1 MPSSSQHRSKY
12 SASHPDSEHALYLP
26 DNQHSASSQAATSY
40 QPNDTASHSATL
52 GKHIE
57 LVVREYFDNLKEQQ
71 PTQLY
76 DLMLLQFEK
85 PLISVVLEYTRGNQT
100 KTAEIL
106 GLNRGTLR
114 KKLKIH
120 QLL

>member
-1 MPSSSQHRSKY
+1 MPTSFQTPSKY
-12 SASHPDSEHALYLP
+12 STNVLNPSLTQPS
-26 DNQHSASSQAATSY
+26 NTSD
-40 QPNDTASHSATL
+40 PSMTSPSATL
-52 GKHIE
+52 GNHIE

-85 PLISVVLEYTRGNQT
+85 PLISVVLEYTRGNQS

-114 KKLKIH
+114 KKMKTH

>member
-1 MPSSSQHRSKY
+1 MPNSVALQNRAKYANMSDSPSNPYATHSPSQTSP
-12 SASHPDSEHALYLP
+12 SASLT
-26 DNQHSASSQAATSY
+26 Q
-40 QPNDTASHSATL
+40 
-52 GKHIE
+52 HIE

-76 DLMLLQFEK
+76 ELMLSQFEK
-85 PLISVVLEYTRGNQT
+85 PLISVVLEHTRGNQT

-114 KKLKIH
+114 KKLKTH